1 MADFIETEALEQE
14 LERVSKSLDVE
25 AGAHKAPLNSLSDSD
40 FELLLWSVYKQ
51 KSGTAGYYDKATLMV
66 AGADGG
72 RDVWLTKNG
81 NPAGLVQCKRL
92 KAAFS
97 RPAALREIIKFILFA
112 ELDPSLLKSGL
123 PFKYS
128 LAVSCDPAKTA
139 VDFFTSP
146 SQWLEKNDV
155 VVSSYLNDVIGDYE
169 SFKGFTVADKL
180 DRVKLQLETFS
191 YELIRPSDIDAMLD
205 ERPQI
210 RERFFRVRLVHSE
223 EKIEDLLERISGGQ
237 RFEQPVND
245 KDRGVLDGALQRE
258 IEELRKSRF
267 FPGSDTTA
275 SALRMLKQ
283 LKDGDFSQGSA
294 EVRSNAFGA
303 CGRWLSRSEEKEVA
317 EEAIKQSK
325 ALGECNDAVIA
336 KAFLTEPKDW
346 TECLK
351 ALAPLDSPEK
361 VTAAIMA
368 VRHGTDSQQA
378 MQWFHDADFAPTDI
392 DADGKV
398 VLLSCQLDAQNWDAA
413 YSLAISLQE
422 EDFSEAPAL
431 LHFAGLARLLS
442 VLPEEFRD
450 AFKTTAP
457 FVRQQF
463 PLWDDPESMKKRKT
477 ASGFFKRAKEA
488 AAEFGLDAQH
498 TYENYALWVEL
509 HDPND
514 DEAARNRLT
523 LLLGDAETAIH
534 YIPLGIGFGLKV
546 DRDRVEHVLSRQ
558 EARFP
563 GGNFQVALSR
573 FVMANSTGDP
583 EVALTY
589 YRTHRKVIEAHLNP
603 EAYLEFEVQ
612 ACVQAGRIERAR
624 DAIEKNSEKLS
635 ASQKDRFELIIAQG
649 KEGPGIGDLEATY
662 SEVPSTA
669 NLAHLVEQL
678 GQQGYSDRYFELAR
692 KLVVNTRS
700 KTETERVVRFLFANG
715 RHEEV
720 EIVLSEAS
728 ELVQSSLELRFASAW
743 TQFRNGNFEKA
754 LKAVVQLR
762 KEREEQNVRN
772 LHQNLLIASGRWEEL
787 TAFVEEEWQNR
798 EYRTP
803 DELHALAQLSGAI
816 DSPRLGGLLEAAAK
830 AGEDDPGIL
839 LGCYMTASERGL
851 EDGPEVFGWLDR
863 ASKLSG
869 EDGPVQKKS
878 IEDFANEM
886 PDWNEHVEEV
896 WESYRKGEMPLSMVA
911 AQLRRSSLE
920 MQVSS
925 IVLNRKQSD
934 PRKRSVFSAFSGV
947 RGEVEVDLK
956 RIGLESTA
964 LVTLASLNVL
974 EDVMRQYDEILIPHS
989 TLGWLFSERRKLA
1002 FHQPSRVKDA
1012 RALLTALT
1020 TGKVHEYIA
1029 SLAPDAELATFVET
1043 ELAEML
1049 TSAKADDS
1057 EAKTIVVRSA
1067 PVHKIGSLMDETV
1080 DLSDYNACLC
1090 SCQAVIDKMANLG
1103 LLMPEDEQQAR
1114 IFLERSEQRW
1124 PDELQVEDGANLF
1137 LDDLS
1142 VSYFQTTKILTS
1154 LADAGFKV
1162 FVPKRAIQVANA
1174 LVEMDGH
1181 AEDFERIIEGIRKAL
1196 SVGISQGKVHV
1207 DKIFSDDDLKSH
1219 PNVAVLQLAGQ
1230 VEGLVSDDRYLN
1242 QYQHVGENGTQ
1253 MPILTSLD
1261 LLADL
1266 NQKGTLSNEKLRHCR
1281 SFLRRAG
1288 YLLFPTCKDEL
1299 LQFLEDTQVKNS
1311 TLVETA
1317 DLRAFRENIL
1327 LTLMRGWLVL
1337 TKEMTWFENFRNNL
1351 ISALVMQWKPGIDD
1365 DVARIRSR
1373 WIFQLLDL
1381 RNWAGSITENDG
1393 SGFAQSGW
1401 GIVCNSLALRHLDIE
1416 GADAAD
1422 RYSRW
1427 LKEEVFDVLQSSD
1440 PEIYEW
1446 LINSLGQMLLSR
1458 VDSGGEFDG

>member
-1 MADFIETEALEQE
+1 M
-14 LERVSKSLDVE
+14 
-25 AGAHKAPLNSLSDSD
+25 
-40 FELLLWSVYKQ
+40 
-51 KSGTAGYYDKATLMV
+51 
-66 AGADGG
+66 
-72 RDVWLTKNG
+72 
-81 NPAGLVQCKRL
+81 
-92 KAAFS
+92 
-97 RPAALREIIKFILFA
+97 
-112 ELDPSLLKSGL
+112 
-123 PFKYS
+123 
-128 LAVSCDPAKTA
+128 
-139 VDFFTSP
+139 
-146 SQWLEKNDV
+146 
-155 VVSSYLNDVIGDYE
+155 
-169 SFKGFTVADKL
+169 
-180 DRVKLQLETFS
+180 
-191 YELIRPSDIDAMLD
+191 
-205 ERPQI
+205 
-210 RERFFRVRLVHSE
+210 
-223 EKIEDLLERISGGQ
+223 
-237 RFEQPVND
+237 
-245 KDRGVLDGALQRE
+245 
-258 IEELRKSRF
+258 
-267 FPGSDTTA
+267 
-275 SALRMLKQ
+275 
-283 LKDGDFSQGSA
+283 
-294 EVRSNAFGA
+294 
-303 CGRWLSRSEEKEVA
+303 
-317 EEAIKQSK
+317 
-325 ALGECNDAVIA
+325 
-336 KAFLTEPKDW
+336 
-346 TECLK
+346 
-351 ALAPLDSPEK
+351 
-361 VTAAIMA
+361 
-368 VRHGTDSQQA
+368 
-378 MQWFHDADFAPTDI
+378 
-392 DADGKV
+392 
-398 VLLSCQLDAQNWDAA
+398 
-413 YSLAISLQE
+413 
-422 EDFSEAPAL
+422 
-431 LHFAGLARLLS
+431 
-442 VLPEEFRD
+442 
-450 AFKTTAP
+450 
-457 FVRQQF
+457 
-463 PLWDDPESMKKRKT
+463 
-477 ASGFFKRAKEA
+477 
-488 AAEFGLDAQH
+488 
-498 TYENYALWVEL
+498 
-509 HDPND
+509 
-514 DEAARNRLT
+514 
-523 LLLGDAETAIH
+523 
-534 YIPLGIGFGLKV
+534 
-546 DRDRVEHVLSRQ
+546 
-558 EARFP
+558 
-563 GGNFQVALSR
+563 ALSR

-589 YRTHRKVIEAHLNP
+589 YQTHRKVIETHLNP

-612 ACVQAGRIERAR
+612 ACVQAGRIEPAR

-692 KLVVNTRS
+692 KLVVDTRS

-878 IEDFANEM
+878 IEDVANEM

-974 EDVMRQYDEILIPHS
+974 EDVMRQYDEVLIPHS

-1020 TGKVHEYIA
+1020 TGKVHEYTA
-1029 SLAPDAELATFVET
+1029 SLAPDAGLATFVDT

-1057 EAKTIVVRSA
+1057 QAKTIVVRSA

-1124 PDELQVEDGANLF
+1124 PDELQVEDGAKLF

-1142 VSYFQTTKILTS
+1142 VSYFQTTKLLTS

-1181 AEDFERIIEGIRKAL
+1181 GEDFERIIEGIRKAL

-1242 QYQHVGENGTQ
+1242 QYQHVGENGAQ

-1299 LQFLEDTQVKNS
+1299 LQFLENTQVKNS

-1317 DLRAFRENIL
+1317 DLKAFRENIL

-1416 GADAAD
+1416 DADAAD